1 LLVGKNSPPHSAF
14 TERHPC
20 PAVGA
25 VNVPVP
31 AQFAGKHDME
41 LGMPEHATEESET
54 AVLPQE
60 DGSIGNHTL
69 RAEVR

>member
-1 LLVGKNSPPHSAF
+1 
-14 TERHPC
+14 
-20 PAVGA
+20 